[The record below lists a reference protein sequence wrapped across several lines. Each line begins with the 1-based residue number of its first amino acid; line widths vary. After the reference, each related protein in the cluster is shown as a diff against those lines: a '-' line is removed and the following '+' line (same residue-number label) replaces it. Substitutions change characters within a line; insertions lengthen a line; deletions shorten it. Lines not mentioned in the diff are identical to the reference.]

1 MRRAALLGDGWMP
14 YLYSPRR
21 YAASVSRIRQIADE
35 VGRDLRSF
43 EWYAFIFV
51 NIDRD
56 GRRGRQEAARMMGRT
71 YDQDFGPM
79 VDELAAAGTSDEVT
93 EKIERFVVAGV
104 RHFIFLPATTR
115 ASDFDATVRILIE
128 DVMPRV
134 RSRAAR

>member
-21 YAASVSRIRQIADE
+21 YASSVARIRQIAHE

-51 NIDRD
+51 HIDRN
-56 GRRGRQEAARMMGRT
+56 GHRARQEAARMMGGT

-79 VDELAAAGTSDEVT
+79 VDSVAAAGPPDEVT
-93 EKIERFVVAGV
+93 EKIGQFVAAGA
-104 RHFIFLPATTR
+104 RHFIFVPATTR
-115 ASDFDATVRILIE
+115 AGDFDATVRCLAE
-128 DVMPRV
+128 DVMPQV
-134 RSRAAR
+134 RSRAGR